1 MGWTGMRW
9 DIKVGPW
16 FYLCI
21 IIFEKFLFTL
31 LLFLFLTALGL
42 RCCMQAL
49 SSCGEWGLLFVAVCG
64 LLTAVVSLVL
74 EHRFK
79 GVWASAGVVRGH
91 SSCGAWAYLPHG
103 MWDLPG
109 PGIQP
114 VSPALAG
121 GFSATGPPGKTF
133 FFFFF

>member
-1 MGWTGMRW
+1 MW
-9 DIKVGPW
+9 
-16 FYLCI
+16 
-21 IIFEKFLFTL
+21 
-31 LLFLFLTALGL
+31 
-42 RCCMQAL
+42 AL

-64 LLTAVVSLVL
+64 LLIAVVSLVL

-79 GVWASAGVVRGH
+79 GVWASAGVVHEHR
-91 SSCGAWAYLPHG
+91 SCGAWAYLPHG

-114 VSPALAG
+114 VSLALAG

-133 FFFFF
+133 FFFLNIVRI